1 MNIRNPFL
9 LLVFLTSFNQVI
21 AQENPARLIVRADDM
36 GYTHSGNKALIQ
48 SYKEGIATSI
58 EVIVPAPWFPEAVK
72 MLKENPGVDVGIH
85 LALTSEW
92 ENIKWRPLSDCPS
105 LKDDDGYF
113 FPMVH
118 PHKAYPGQSIMENDW
133 EIADVEKEFRAQIE
147 MGLKHI
153 PRISHLSSHMGCSGI
168 SAEVRE
174 LTRGLAKE
182 YGLEID
188 PGPGGLKTMVGF
200 GTEAVT
206 LDEKVAYFISMLDD
220 LEPGQTYVFIE
231 HPGLDNE
238 ELQAVSHVG
247 YEDVATDR
255 QDVTD
260 VFTHEKVKAFIKE
273 KRIRLISYADLHKR

>member
-1 MNIRNPFL
+1 MNIRNSFFL
-9 LLVFLTSFNQVI
+9 LAFLVWFGQVS
-21 AQENPARLIVRADDM
+21 AQNDPARLIVRADDM
-36 GYTHSGNKALIQ
+36 GYTHSGNQALMQ
-48 SYKEGIATSI
+48 SYKEGIVTSI

-72 MLKENPGVDVGIH
+72 MLNENPGVDVGIH

-105 LKDDDGYF
+105 LKDSDGYF
-113 FPMVH
+113 YPMVH
-118 PHKAYPGQSIMENDW
+118 PHKAYPGQSIMENKW

-168 SAEVRE
+168 SDEVRE
-174 LTRGLAKE
+174 LTKRLAEE
-182 YGLEID
+182 YRLEVD
-188 PGPGGLKTMVGF
+188 PGPEGLETMVGF
-200 GTEAVT
+200 GQDAVT
-206 LDEKVAYFISMLDD
+206 LNEKVAYFISMLEG
-220 LEPGQTYVFIE
+220 LEPGKTYVFVE
-231 HPGLDNE
+231 HPGLDTE
-238 ELQAVSHVG
+238 ELRAVYHIG

-273 KRIRLISYADLHKR
+273 KGIQLISYNDLRKR